1 MRRSFR
7 LVSALLILLPC
18 LFAQFGSGIQ
28 GTIVDSTGAVIPNVQ
43 VIVTN
48 VATGVTREVLTSDLG
63 IFRVLS
69 LGAGTYSVKATKEGF
84 SAAEQVSVELAANEI
99 RKVDFG
105 MKVSGLAET
114 VNVGAQVEALETE
127 QGRISAR
134 ITSAQL

>member
-43 VIVTN
+43 VVVTN

-69 LGAGTYSVKATKEGF
+69 LGAGTYSVKAMKEGF

-99 RKVDFG
+99 RRWI
-105 MKVSGLAET
+105 SG
-114 VNVGAQVEALETE
+114 
-127 QGRISAR
+127 
-134 ITSAQL
+134 